1 MLDGMFECLSTAAL
15 NEAGWDCHRIK
26 AAERCCL
33 RRLERGRYLVTAVCD
48 HPDHAFTAAIAAA
61 PTTTLPEA
69 TNGLPKRT
77 EDLRILVR
85 SYVDRLPTDAV
96 FSHRSALIAH
106 GLPIPYIEPGEVFA
120 ESVSPHYGVRLQNML
135 IRQIGRASCRE
146 RWSVSGGGEW
156 GHRGE

>member
-1 MLDGMFECLSTAAL
+1 
-15 NEAGWDCHRIK
+15 
-26 AAERCCL
+26 
-33 RRLERGRYLVTAVCD
+33 YLVTAVCD

-106 GLPIPYIEPGEVFA
+106 GLPIPYIDPGEVLA
-120 ESVSPHYGVRLQNML
+120 ESVGPQSAVRLQNML
-135 IRQIGRASCRE
+135 IRRRSFHVGAVENVNGIPVTNVMQTMLDIAPDRPLASSLAVLDAAVR
-146 RWSVSGGGEW
+146 SFVVSTDE
-156 GHRGE
+156 